1 MKNFIDMTINEI
13 KDVCMHHECEDCP
26 WYDVNY
32 SCEVRKYTNAMPE
45 YWGASVSQDERIYE
59 EQQEKA
65 PDKTLQELP
74 NIYKHTLIYKQILD
88 NTQAVFG
95 EENMTESVMMRAI
108 EAAESII
115 TCILSYTEGNE

>member
-1 MKNFIDMTINEI
+1 MKNFIDMTIKEI
-13 KDVCMHHECEDCP
+13 KDFCAHHECEDCP
-26 WYDVNY
+26 WYDVNS
-32 SCEVRKYTNAMPE
+32 SCKVRKYTNAMPE

-115 TCILSYTEGNE
+115 TCIISYTEGNE